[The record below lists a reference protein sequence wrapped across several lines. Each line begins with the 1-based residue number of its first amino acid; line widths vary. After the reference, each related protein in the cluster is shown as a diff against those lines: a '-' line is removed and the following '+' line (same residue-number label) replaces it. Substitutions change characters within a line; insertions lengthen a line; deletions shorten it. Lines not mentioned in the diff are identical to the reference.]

1 MPSEVHNASR
11 IQRANIH
18 NHCHNQE
25 VCTEVESSDKPP
37 DYTSVV
43 SEDLE
48 KSPETP
54 PPSYDENILNETKDM
69 LVPRDKSCIT
79 DR

>member
-1 MPSEVHNASR
+1 MPPEVHNTSR
-11 IQRANIH
+11 IQRSNMH
-18 NHCHNQE
+18 NHCYNQE

-43 SEDLE
+43 FEDCE

-54 PPSYDENILNETKDM
+54 PPSYDENILNETNGM
-69 LVPRDKSCIT
+69 LASRDRPYIT
-79 DR
+79 GR